1 MAENQKGTFIVKIN
15 HTDNASWQGQ
25 VTWADKNIT
34 KNFRS
39 TLELIK
45 LMDGAITS
53 EGLSEKVNSARK
65 LKFYTED

>member
-1 MAENQKGTFIVKIN
+1 MSGNQLVIFFLIIY

-53 EGLSEKVNSARK
+53 EETKNS
-65 LKFYTED
+65 

>member
-1 MAENQKGTFIVKIN
+1 MRPAITFLNIQLSN
-15 HTDNASWQGQ
+15 SR
-25 VTWADKNIT
+25 DKNIT

-53 EGLSEKVNSARK
+53 EETKNS
-65 LKFYTED
+65 

>member
-15 HTDNASWQGQ
+15 HTDNASWRGQ

-53 EGLSEKVNSARK
+53 EETKTVEKYGGYVLYCLK
-65 LKFYTED
+65 L